1 MELRINSERLRNLLL
16 EILSIKSF
24 FSREVELADFLIS
37 ELARIA
43 DKVERQP
50 VEGCGGNVIAYFGPE
65 DRPLK
70 YLLMC
75 HMDTVELFEGWSR
88 NPWGEMEGDIVYG
101 IGAFD
106 SKSSLAAMIEALRVI
121 SDLKDDLD
129 GRIVFAAVCDEEG
142 YSRGTYH
149 LVKSGKLKGVEL
161 GVVGEPTQMKL
172 MKGAYGRLV
181 FDVTVKGKAAV
192 GTEKRGVNAVVEAC
206 KLVLWAI
213 KYSSKSKVEGS
224 VAPLAIR
231 SQEFIVTHPERCLIR
246 MDRHYPSGSD
256 EDERRRF
263 ISYLKKAPNFHA
275 ETEIRLMQRP
285 TPYASPYQVP
295 EDSLAFLH
303 LKKAYIDVVGKEP
316 EVELYHTVSD
326 ANYLHQIG
334 KISLPLLGPMG
345 GNQHSRDEYV
355 LFNSVEKVSM
365 IYLKAMESAL
375 LSESENR

>member
-1 MELRINSERLRNLLL
+1 MYLKINSDRLRDLLL
-16 EILSIKSF
+16 EIISIKSF

-37 ELARIA
+37 ELAKIA

-50 VEGCGGNVIAYFGPE
+50 VEGCGGNVIAYVGSE
-65 DRPLK
+65 DKPLK

-88 NPWGEMEGDIVYG
+88 NPWGEVDGDIVYG

-106 SKSSLAAMIEALRVI
+106 SKSSLAAMIEALRVV
-121 SDLKDDLD
+121 SDVKDELK
-129 GRIVFAAVCDEEG
+129 GRIILAAVCDEEG
-142 YSRGTYH
+142 YSRGTYQ
-149 LVKSGKLKGVEL
+149 LAKSGKLKGVEL
-161 GVVGEPTQMKL
+161 GVVGEPTQMKI

-181 FDVTVKGKAAV
+181 FDITVKGRAAV
-192 GTEKRGVNAVVEAC
+192 GTERRGINAVVEAC
-206 KLVLWAI
+206 KLVLWAV
-213 KYSSKSKVEGS
+213 KYSSKPKVKGS

-256 EDERRRF
+256 EEEKRRF
-263 ISYLKKAPNFHA
+263 VSYLKKAPDFRAN
-275 ETEIRLMQRP
+275 TEIRLMQRP
-285 TPYASPYQVP
+285 TPYAAPYQVP
-295 EDSLAFLH
+295 ENSPAFLS
-303 LKKAYIDVVGKEP
+303 LKKAYIEVLGREP

-334 KISLPLLGPMG
+334 NISLPILGPRG

-355 LFNSVEKVSM
+355 LFDSVQDLCKV
-365 IYLKAMESAL
+365 YLKAITSTL
-375 LSESENR
+375 LE